1 MPLEISRIRAICFDI
16 DGTLSDTD
24 DQMIAQV
31 VPWLFPMRLF
41 SPAVALPAIG
51 RRLVMMLESPLNLV
65 YEWLDQLNLDG
76 LLTRLMGYFQARS
89 NQKKSRFLLIDGVLS
104 MLQALYEKYPLA
116 IVSARDES
124 NVYAFLRQF
133 KLLKY
138 FKVIVTSQTCLHTK
152 PFPEPLLFAAQR
164 LGVDPH
170 SILMVGDTTVDIKTG
185 RRAGAQTLG
194 VLCGFG
200 TEKELIRSGADLIL
214 PSTADL
220 KDLIA

>member
-1 MPLEISRIRAICFDI
+1 MPLDLSRIRAVCFDI

-24 DQMIAQV
+24 SQMIAHAL
-31 VPWLFPMRLF
+31 PWLFPLRLF
-41 SPAVALPAIG
+41 FPAEFIPIIA
-51 RRLVMMLESPLNLV
+51 RRLVMALESPLNLV
-65 YEWLDQLNLDG
+65 YEWLDRLNLDG
-76 LLTRLMGYFQARS
+76 LLTRLMRFFQSRH
-89 NQKKSRFLLIDGVLS
+89 NQKKSHFLLITDVPP
-104 MLQALYEKYPLA
+104 MLQALSKKFPLA

-124 NVYAFLRQF
+124 NVNAFLRQF
-133 KLLKY
+133 ELMKY
-138 FKVIVTSQTCLHTK
+138 FKVIITSQTCLHTK
-152 PFPEPLLFAAQR
+152 PFPEPLLFAAQQ

-200 TEKELIRSGADLIL
+200 TEKELIRAGADLIL

-220 KDLIA
+220 KDLFA

>member
-76 LLTRLMGYFQARS
+76 LLTCLMGYFQARS

>member
-1 MPLEISRIRAICFDI
+1 MPLDISRIHAVCFDI

-24 DQMIAQV
+24 DQMVAHV
-31 VPWLFPMRLF
+31 VPWLFPLRLF
-41 SPAVALPAIG
+41 YPAVALPAIA
-51 RRLVMMLESPLNLV
+51 RRLVMALESPLNLV
-65 YEWLDQLNLDG
+65 YEWLDRLNLDG

-89 NQKKSRFLLIDGVLS
+89 NQEKSHFLLITDVLP
-104 MLQALYEKYPLA
+104 MLQDLSKKFPLA
-116 IVSARDES
+116 IVSARDEH
-124 NVYAFLRQF
+124 NVYAFLKHYR
-133 KLLKY
+133 LLK
-138 FKVIVTSQTCLHTK
+138 FFQVIVTSQTCPHTK

-164 LGVDPH
+164 LGVNPR

-200 TEKELIRSGADLIL
+200 TEKELLRAGADLIL

-220 KDLIA
+220 KDLFT

>member
-1 MPLEISRIRAICFDI
+1 MPLEFSRIRAVCFDI

-24 DQMIAQV
+24 DQLIARV
-31 VPWLFPMRLF
+31 VPWLFPLRLF
-41 SPAVALPAIG
+41 FPAVALPAIA
-51 RRLVMMLESPLNLV
+51 RRLVMALESPLNLV
-65 YEWLDQLNLDG
+65 YEWLDRLNLDG
-76 LLTRLMGYFQARS
+76 LLTLLMDYFQARS
-89 NQKKSRFLLIDGVLS
+89 NQKKSRFQLIADVLP
-104 MLQALYEKYPLA
+104 MLQALSAKYPLL
-116 IVSARDES
+116 IVSARDEH

-138 FKVIVTSQTCLHTK
+138 FKIIVTSQTCPHTK

-164 LGVDPH
+164 LKIDPH
-170 SILMVGDTTVDIKTG
+170 NILMVGDTTVDIKTG

-200 TEKELIRSGADLIL
+200 TEKELIRAGADLIL

-220 KDLIA
+220 KNLLT